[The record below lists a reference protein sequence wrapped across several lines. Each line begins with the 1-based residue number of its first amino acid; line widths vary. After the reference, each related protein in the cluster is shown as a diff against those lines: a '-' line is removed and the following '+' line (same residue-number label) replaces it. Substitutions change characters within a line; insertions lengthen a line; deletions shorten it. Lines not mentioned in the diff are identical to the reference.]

1 VIGVNTAIYS
11 PSGGNVGIAFDIM
24 MVDFAIV
31 VRPKD
36 TRREFLPQP
45 GVSIIRAA
53 SQGAGVLNFHQALV
67 LQLRRR
73 ERCLFLLVTVSS
85 PIVRRR
91 GLKVANWAVLGFGR
105 FSFHGRAF
113 GLFTAICF

>member
-1 VIGVNTAIYS
+1 LDGNVIGVNTAIYS

-53 SQGAGVLNFHQALV
+53 SHTEDATDKQSL
-67 LQLRRR
+67 
-73 ERCLFLLVTVSS
+73 
-85 PIVRRR
+85 
-91 GLKVANWAVLGFGR
+91 
-105 FSFHGRAF
+105 
-113 GLFTAICF
+113 